1 MRIIIDYM
9 AKRRTKKEK
18 IRAQKDRLKHKETV
32 KVKTKDE
39 EEIKGKKLI
48 IKDLLK
54 TVWISLLL
62 LGLLGLMYWLE
73 TKTG

>member
-1 MRIIIDYM
+1 MRNIIGYM
-9 AKRRTKKEK
+9 AKRRTRKQKIKAGK
-18 IRAQKDRLKHKETV
+18 IRRKQEKRV
-32 KVKTKDE
+32 KIEPKTE
-39 EEIKGKKLI
+39 EKVKGKKLI

-54 TVWISLLL
+54 TIWISLLL